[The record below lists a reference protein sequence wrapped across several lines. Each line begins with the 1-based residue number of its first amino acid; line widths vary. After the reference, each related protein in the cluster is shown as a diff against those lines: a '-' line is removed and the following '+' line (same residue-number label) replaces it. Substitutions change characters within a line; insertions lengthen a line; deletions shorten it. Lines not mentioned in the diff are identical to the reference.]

1 MSTISS
7 KTLTSF
13 KYVYLIIFFTLLSG
27 IFYPL
32 INELSL
38 DIVIVGVFVLFIGLI
53 GGILVFKS
61 TTSETKKDSEPLK
74 QEVALEKFNK
84 DKSLEENWINFINTL
99 KIKKPSLLRAVD

>member
-1 MSTISS
+1 MSITSS
-7 KTLTSF
+7 KALTSF

-53 GGILVFKS
+53 GSILVFKS
-61 TTSETKKDSEPLK
+61 TTSETKKEIFFGIGFGLIA
-74 QEVALEKFNK
+74 V
-84 DKSLEENWINFINTL
+84 SLYSIFYITGT
-99 KIKKPSLLRAVD
+99 I

>member
-7 KTLTSF
+7 KALTSF

-32 INELSL
+32 IQELSI
-38 DIVIVGVFVLFIGLI
+38 DIVITGVFVLFIGLI

-61 TTSETKKDSEPLK
+61 TTSETKKEIFFGIGFGLI
-74 QEVALEKFNK
+74 AI
-84 DKSLEENWINFINTL
+84 SLYFIFYITGT
-99 KIKKPSLLRAVD
+99 I

>member
-1 MSTISS
+1 MSTTLS

-61 TTSETKKDSEPLK
+61 TTSETKKEIFFGIGFGLI
-74 QEVALEKFNK
+74 AI
-84 DKSLEENWINFINTL
+84 SLYSIYYITGT
-99 KIKKPSLLRAVD
+99 I

>member
-32 INELSL
+32 INELSI
-38 DIVIVGVFVLFIGLI
+38 DIVITGVFVLFIGLI

-61 TTSETKKDSEPLK
+61 TTSETKKEIFFGIGFGLI
-74 QEVALEKFNK
+74 AI
-84 DKSLEENWINFINTL
+84 SLYSIYYITGT
-99 KIKKPSLLRAVD
+99 I

>member
-1 MSTISS
+1 MSITSS
-7 KTLTSF
+7 KALTSF

-53 GGILVFKS
+53 GSILVFKS
-61 TTSETKKDSEPLK
+61 TTSETKKEIFFGIGFGLI
-74 QEVALEKFNK
+74 AI
-84 DKSLEENWINFINTL
+84 SLYSIYYITGT
-99 KIKKPSLLRAVD
+99 I

>member
-1 MSTISS
+1 MSTTSS

-32 INELSL
+32 INELSI
-38 DIVIVGVFVLFIGLI
+38 DIVITGVFVLFIGLI

-61 TTSETKKDSEPLK
+61 TTSETKKEIFFGIGFGLI
-74 QEVALEKFNK
+74 AI
-84 DKSLEENWINFINTL
+84 SLYSIYYITGT
-99 KIKKPSLLRAVD
+99 I

>member
-1 MSTISS
+1 MSTTSS

-32 INELSL
+32 INELSI
-38 DIVIVGVFVLFIGLI
+38 DIVITGVFVLFIGLI

-61 TTSETKKDSEPLK
+61 TTSETKKEIFFWIGFGLI
-74 QEVALEKFNK
+74 AL
-84 DKSLEENWINFINTL
+84 SLYSIYYITGT
-99 KIKKPSLLRAVD
+99 I

>member
-1 MSTISS
+1 MSTTSS

-32 INELSL
+32 INELSI

-61 TTSETKKDSEPLK
+61 TTSETKKEIFFGIGFGLI
-74 QEVALEKFNK
+74 AL
-84 DKSLEENWINFINTL
+84 SLYSIYYITGT
-99 KIKKPSLLRAVD
+99 I

>member
-1 MSTISS
+1 MSTTSS

-32 INELSL
+32 IQELSL
-38 DIVIVGVFVLFIGLI
+38 DIVIAGVFVLFIGLI

-61 TTSETKKDSEPLK
+61 TTSETKKEIFFGIGFGLI
-74 QEVALEKFNK
+74 AI
-84 DKSLEENWINFINTL
+84 SLYSIYYITGT
-99 KIKKPSLLRAVD
+99 I

>member
-13 KYVYLIIFFTLLSG
+13 KYVYLIIFFALVSG

-32 INELSL
+32 IQDLSL

-61 TTSETKKDSEPLK
+61 TTSETKKEIFFGIGFGLI
-74 QEVALEKFNK
+74 AI
-84 DKSLEENWINFINTL
+84 SLYSIYNITGTI
-99 KIKKPSLLRAVD
+99 

>member
-1 MSTISS
+1 MSTTLS

-61 TTSETKKDSEPLK
+61 TTSETKKEIFFGIGFGLI
-74 QEVALEKFNK
+74 AI
-84 DKSLEENWINFINTL
+84 SLYSIFYITGT
-99 KIKKPSLLRAVD
+99 I

>member
-1 MSTISS
+1 MSTTSS

-32 INELSL
+32 IKDLSL
-38 DIVIVGVFVLFIGLI
+38 DIVIAGVFVLFIGLI

-61 TTSETKKDSEPLK
+61 TTSETKKEIFFGIGFGLI
-74 QEVALEKFNK
+74 AI
-84 DKSLEENWINFINTL
+84 SLYSIYYITGT
-99 KIKKPSLLRAVD
+99 I

>member
-32 INELSL
+32 INELSI
-38 DIVIVGVFVLFIGLI
+38 DIVITGVFVLFIGLI

-61 TTSETKKDSEPLK
+61 TTSETKKEIFFGIGFGLI
-74 QEVALEKFNK
+74 AL
-84 DKSLEENWINFINTL
+84 SLYSIYYITGT
-99 KIKKPSLLRAVD
+99 I

>member
-32 INELSL
+32 IQELSI
-38 DIVIVGVFVLFIGLI
+38 DIVITGVFVLFIGLI

-61 TTSETKKDSEPLK
+61 TTSETKKEIFFGIGFGLI
-74 QEVALEKFNK
+74 AI
-84 DKSLEENWINFINTL
+84 SLYFIFYITGT
-99 KIKKPSLLRAVD
+99 I

>member
-1 MSTISS
+1 MSTTSS

-61 TTSETKKDSEPLK
+61 TTSETKKEIFFGIGFGLI
-74 QEVALEKFNK
+74 AL
-84 DKSLEENWINFINTL
+84 SLYSIYYITGT
-99 KIKKPSLLRAVD
+99 I

>member
-1 MSTISS
+1 MSITSS
-7 KTLTSF
+7 KALTSF

-61 TTSETKKDSEPLK
+61 TTSETKKEIFFGIGFGLIA
-74 QEVALEKFNK
+74 V
-84 DKSLEENWINFINTL
+84 SLYSIFYITGT
-99 KIKKPSLLRAVD
+99 I

>member
-1 MSTISS
+1 MSTTLS

-32 INELSL
+32 INELSI
-38 DIVIVGVFVLFIGLI
+38 DIVITGVFVLFIGLI

-61 TTSETKKDSEPLK
+61 TTSETKKEIFFGIGFGLI
-74 QEVALEKFNK
+74 AI
-84 DKSLEENWINFINTL
+84 SLYSIFYITGT
-99 KIKKPSLLRAVD
+99 I